1 MADMRPPRRS
11 QNTVQT
17 PLNAILGTEAN
28 LRLLRVLSR
37 TETPMTAGELARRA
51 QLGRTSVYPALE
63 ALESTGIVEFIGAGV
78 RRQLRFRSEHP
89 LGRALV
95 DLFNAE
101 AQRTTALVGAL
112 RESFAAISPRP
123 SAAWLEG
130 LNDEL
135 GGEESLSLWVV
146 ADPRSLPQLADALT
160 DRISDVERR
169 FGVQIAVSG
178 LTRSEIERRASV
190 EPERLAQVVPLDGVP
205 PMALVTPAGKH
216 SSSETLRSHGEH
228 DTRARRLA
236 IAVAAK
242 LKRDPTLVQRARAR
256 IAEREKHASS
266 GERRALREW
275 LRMLDTAPGKLE
287 RILTDR
293 SERATRL
300 RQTLPALDLLTP
312 SERNAVLSSET
323 DEEAR
328 AAVGRTKRR

>member
-1 MADMRPPRRS
+1 MRPPRRS

-28 LRLLRVLSR
+28 VRLLRVLCR

-51 QLGRTSVYPALE
+51 RLGRTSVYPTLAALE
-63 ALESTGIVEFIGAGV
+63 GTGIVEFIGAGV

-89 LGRALV
+89 LSRALV
-95 DLFNAE
+95 ELFNAE
-101 AQRTTALVGAL
+101 AQRATALVGAL
-112 RESFAAISPRP
+112 RESIAASSPRP

-130 LNDEL
+130 LNDDR
-135 GGEESLSLWVV
+135 GGEESLSVWVV
-146 ADPRSLPQLADALT
+146 VANPRSLPELTDALT
-160 DRISDVERR
+160 NQISDIERR

-178 LTRSEIERRASV
+178 LTRSEIERKVGV

-205 PMALVTPAGKH
+205 PTAFVTPTGKR
-216 SSSETLRSHGEH
+216 SSSETFRSHDEH

-266 GERRALREW
+266 GERRELREW
-275 LRMLDTAPGKLE
+275 LGMLDTAPPGKLE
-287 RILTDR
+287 RLLIDR

-312 SERNAVLSSET
+312 SERKAVLSSQT

-328 AAVGRTKRR
+328 AVVARTKRR

>member
-1 MADMRPPRRS
+1 MRPPRRS

-28 LRLLRVLSR
+28 VRLLRVLSR

-78 RRQLRFRSEHP
+78 RRQLRFRSAHP

-95 DLFNAE
+95 ELFNAE

-130 LNDEL
+130 LNDER

-146 ADPRSLPQLADALT
+146 ADPRSLPQLTDVLT
-160 DRISDVERR
+160 DRISDIERR

-178 LTRSEIERRASV
+178 LTRSEVEQRASV

-205 PMALVTPAGKH
+205 PMAFVTPAGRR
-216 SSSETLRSHGEH
+216 SSSEAFRSHGEH

-256 IAEREKHASS
+256 IVEREKHASS
-266 GERRALREW
+266 GERRELREW
-275 LRMLDTAPGKLE
+275 LKMLDTAAPGKLE
-287 RILTDR
+287 RILTGR

-312 SERNAVLSSET
+312 SERKAVLSSET

-328 AAVGRTKRR
+328 AAVARTKRR